1 MSGKL
6 AIVAGSGE
14 LPKRLLEACRA
25 TGRPAFIL
33 ALEGHTEAAL
43 VAGVEHVWIRL
54 GAAADGFA
62 ALRAANV
69 AEVVFAG
76 PVRRP
81 SLASLMPD
89 LRAAKFLARVGVRAL
104 GDDGL
109 LSALVKE
116 FESEGFRVVGID
128 DVLADLVAPSGA
140 IGRLLP
146 DDAARA
152 DIARGLAVV
161 RALGSLDIGQG
172 AVIEAGV
179 VLGVEAIE
187 GTDALIERAGKLK
200 REGPRRGGLVKAKK
214 PGQER
219 RVDLPTIGVDTV
231 ERVAAAGFA
240 GIAIEAGSALIV
252 DRDDVA
258 RRADA
263 AGIFVVGVGAGD
275 AA

>member
-1 MSGKL
+1 VSGKL
-6 AIVAGSGE
+6 AIVAGSGD

-25 TGRPAFIL
+25 TGRPVFVL
-33 ALEGHTEAAL
+33 ALEGHTERTL
-43 VAGVEHVWIRL
+43 VADAPHAWVRL
-54 GAAADGFA
+54 GAATEGFA
-62 ALRAANV
+62 ALRAAAV
-69 AEVVFAG
+69 TEVVFAG

-89 LRAAKFLARVGVRAL
+89 MRAAKILARIGMRAI

-109 LSALVKE
+109 LSAIVKE
-116 FESEGFRVVGID
+116 FEAEGFRVVGID
-128 DVLADLVAPSGA
+128 DVLADLVAPTGA
-140 IGRLLP
+140 VGRLMP

-161 RALGSLDIGQG
+161 RALGALDIGQA

-200 REGPRRGGLVKAKK
+200 REGVRRGVLVKAKK
-214 PGQER
+214 PAQER
-219 RVDLPTIGVDTV
+219 RVDLPTIGVGTV
-231 ERVAAAGFA
+231 ERVAAAGLA
-240 GIAIEAGSALIV
+240 GIAIEAGAALIV
-252 DRDDVA
+252 DRDEVA

-263 AGIFVVGVGAGD
+263 AGLFVVGIGGESA
-275 AA
+275 

>member
-6 AIVAGSGE
+6 AIIAGGGE

-25 TGRPAFIL
+25 TGRPVFVL
-33 ALEGHTEAAL
+33 ALEGHTDRTL
-43 VAGVEHVWIRL
+43 VADTPHAWIRL
-54 GAAADGFA
+54 GAAAEGFA
-62 ALRAANV
+62 ALRAAEV
-69 AEVVFAG
+69 SEVVFAG
-76 PVRRP
+76 PVKRP

-89 LRAAKFLARVGVRAL
+89 MRAAKFLARVGLRTF

-109 LSALVKE
+109 LSAIVKE
-116 FESEGFRVVGID
+116 FEAEGYRVIGID
-128 DVLADLVAPSGA
+128 DVLAELVAPTGTV
-140 IGRLLP
+140 GNLQP
-146 DDAARA
+146 DADATA

-161 RALGSLDIGQG
+161 HALGALDIGQ
-172 AVIEAGV
+172 AVVVEAGV

-200 REGPRRGGLVKAKK
+200 RESARRGVLVKAKK

-231 ERVAAAGFA
+231 ERVAAAGLA
-240 GIAIEAGSALIV
+240 GIALEAGSALVV
-252 DRDDVA
+252 DRDEVA

-263 AGIFVVGVGAGD
+263 SGIFVVGVAGEGT
-275 AA
+275 

>member
-6 AIVAGSGE
+6 AIVAGGGE

-25 TGRPAFIL
+25 TGRPAFVL
-33 ALEGHTEAAL
+33 ALEGHTEPAL
-43 VAGVEHVWIRL
+43 VAGAEHVWIRL
-54 GAAADGFA
+54 GAVADGFA
-62 ALRAANV
+62 ALHASNV

-76 PVRRP
+76 PVKRP
-81 SLASLMPD
+81 SLTSLMPD

-116 FESEGFRVVGID
+116 FEAEGFRVVGID
-128 DVLADLVAPSGA
+128 DVLADLVAPTGA
-140 IGRLLP
+140 IGRLVP
-146 DDAARA
+146 DDGSRA

-200 REGPRRGGLVKAKK
+200 REGPRRGVLIKAKK

-219 RVDLPTIGVDTV
+219 RVDLPTIGVGTV
-231 ERVAAAGFA
+231 DRVAAAGFA

-252 DRDDVA
+252 DRDEVA

-263 AGIFVVGVGAGD
+263 AGIFVVGVGD

>member
-6 AIVAGSGE
+6 AIIAGSGE

-25 TGRPAFIL
+25 TGRPAFVL
-33 ALEGHTEAAL
+33 ALEGHTEPAL

-62 ALRAANV
+62 ALHAAGV
-69 AEVVFAG
+69 ADVVFAG
-76 PVRRP
+76 PVKRP
-81 SLASLMPD
+81 SFASLMPD
-89 LRAAKFLARVGVRAL
+89 LRAAKILARVGVRAL

-116 FESEGFRVVGID
+116 FESEGFRVVGVD

-146 DDAARA
+146 DDTARA

-161 RALGSLDIGQG
+161 HALGALDIGQG
-172 AVIEAGV
+172 AVVEAGL

-200 REGPRRGGLVKAKK
+200 REGPRRGVLIKAKK

-231 ERVAAAGFA
+231 DRVAAAGFA